1 MEINGSNL
9 QALFIDIAMAF
20 KDAMDGTPT
29 PIVDAVAATTTSK
42 STDTRYP
49 FVQAIQGAMRQWTGA
64 RQVNNVVVDG
74 FTVTNLK
81 WENTLGIKR
90 EDIEDDQYGVYSD
103 MLAPQLGR
111 HAKLLPDQQVASIFN
126 SNPICY
132 DGKNLFNQNHYINPQ
147 SKTGAQSND
156 LGTASMALN
165 GTTLALANAAL
176 RKLVGP
182 DNIALGSYG
191 SVLFVPPSLEY
202 VADTLA
208 NSTFYPEIKNGV
220 SAAFGSQGN
229 VFKGRYTVVCSEW
242 LTDTGDPSTAAWY
255 LVDAR
260 STIRPVL
267 WQSRVAPQL
276 VQLVDPSNPVVFQQ
290 DEFQMGT
297 RARGAAAAGFW
308 FKAIRANHTAST

>member
-9 QALFIDIAMAF
+9 QALFIDIAMSF

-29 PIVDAVAATTTSK
+29 PITDAVAATTTSK

-49 FVQAIQGAMRQWTGA
+49 FVQAIQGAMRQWQGE
-64 RQVNNVVVDG
+64 RQVNNIVVDG

-126 SNPICY
+126 SNPLCY
-132 DGKNLFNQNHYINPQ
+132 DGKNLFNQNHYVNPQ
-147 SKTGAQSND
+147 SKSGAQSND
-156 LGTASMALN
+156 MGATNPLSAQ
-165 GTTLALANAAL
+165 TLAQANAML

-182 DNIALGSYG
+182 DNIALGNYG

-208 NSTFYPEIKNGV
+208 NSTFYPDIKNGA
-220 SAAFGSQGN
+220 SAVFGSTAN
-229 VFKGRYTVVCSEW
+229 PWKGRYTVVSSEW
-242 LTDTGDPSTAAWY
+242 LTDSDDPTTAVWY

-260 STIRPVL
+260 SLIRPVL
-267 WQSRVAPQL
+267 WQSRIVPQL
-276 VQLVDPSNPVVFQQ
+276 VQMVDPSNPVVFNS